1 MFCLHVFYVQPVL
14 LETVLQVNEE
24 GNHYKMINRSCVV
37 PKVYGKESQ
46 AKDIPKEYFKYKKW
60 TNKIFG
66 SFVGWG
72 GGD

>member
-1 MFCLHVFYVQPVL
+1 
-14 LETVLQVNEE
+14 
-24 GNHYKMINRSCVV
+24 V